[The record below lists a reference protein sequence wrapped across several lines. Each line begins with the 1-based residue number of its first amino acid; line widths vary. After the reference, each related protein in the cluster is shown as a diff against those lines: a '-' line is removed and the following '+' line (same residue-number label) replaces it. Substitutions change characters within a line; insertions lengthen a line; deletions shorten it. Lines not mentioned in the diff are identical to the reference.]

1 MAAGGAHARPFAT
14 AWGRFMFF
22 TGRHAISIEDSGRC
36 SLPASLRAPLRSA
49 GAPEG
54 AETLYVFPSLDMS
67 CLEAA
72 GEAYLAGRRRILA
85 KMKPFDPRREA
96 LERLYF
102 GEARCLSVDAKGRV
116 SLPAE
121 LRDSVS
127 IGAEAICVGMGDRF
141 QIWAPDREEVRRTV
155 ALAAAGDLHDI
166 ESVEDDAS

>member
-1 MAAGGAHARPFAT
+1 
-14 AWGRFMFF
+14 MFF
-22 TGRHAISIEDSGRC
+22 TGRHAISIEDSGRF
-36 SLPASLRAPLRSA
+36 SLPASLRAPLRA
-49 GAPEG
+49 PGATE
-54 AETLYVFPSLDMS
+54 ETLYVFPSLDRA

-102 GEARCLSVDAKGRV
+102 GEARAIGVDAKGRV

-121 LRDSVS
+121 LRETA
-127 IGAEAICVGMGDRF
+127 GLEGEAVCVGMGDRF
-141 QIWAPDREEVRRTV
+141 QIWSPAREDARRAA

-166 ESVEDDAS
+166 ESVEDDGS